1 MQRWQIL
8 LAIWVLAATQAYA
21 AEDKEPGS
29 KTVLG
34 PRNINLY
41 DGANAL
47 RAGDGK
53 EGVRLTL
60 LGMNVAQG
68 KYESKVAHANLC
80 AGFLLLEQLNT
91 ALGHCNWVL
100 ERYEDH
106 WRTYNNRALVYLG
119 MERFDEAEADIRR
132 GQTLKPGSE
141 KLKEVKGM
149 YLDQVAPVTEQIL
162 IDERRRKTEPAVLNK
177 SEDEVE

>member
-8 LAIWVLAATQAYA
+8 LAILIMAATQAYA
-21 AEDKEPGS
+21 AEGNEPGS

-47 RAGDGK
+47 RVGDSK

-60 LGMNVAQG
+60 LGLNTAQG

-80 AGFLLLEQLNT
+80 AGFLLLEQLDT
-91 ALGHCNWVL
+91 ALEHCNWVL
-100 ERYEDH
+100 ERYESH

-119 MERFDEAEADIRR
+119 MERFEEAEADIRR

-149 YLDQVAPVTEQIL
+149 YLDEVAPVMEQIL
-162 IDERRRKTEPAVLNK
+162 IDERRRKTEPPVLNK
-177 SEDEVE
+177 PADEVE